1 MAIMSDDT
9 RFPDAEQRA
18 ARKELLLARIS
29 TFLDTFVEGKNGCW
43 PNVSRDDHQELFDIC
58 YEIRDLKF
66 ERDCDGEGVIEITMS
81 DKAKYEV
88 PWVPSFP
95 RVGGLSSR
103 EEDVPLSVRL
113 DQCKEYANSASTLVD
128 VAKDFTNRA
137 ARNYERLMDELKGAV
152 AFKEKIDGHQLDDLD
167 ELLSAASDDR
177 KMLIEERKAL
187 IHGLMVDPEN
197 DVNMA
202 EAKRELQ
209 RARRD
214 FELGDPFA
222 DVRDI
227 FNGHVIAR
235 RQKDKEAM
243 GADKQKGN

>member
-1 MAIMSDDT
+1 MSDDT
-9 RFPDAEQRA
+9 RFPTAEQRA
-18 ARKELLLARIS
+18 ERKELLLARIS
-29 TFLDTFVEGKNGCW
+29 TFLDTFVEGRDGCW
-43 PNVSRDDHQELFDIC
+43 PDVSREDHQELFDIC

-66 ERDCDGEGVIEITMS
+66 ERDCDGSGVIEITMS

-113 DQCKEYANSASTLVD
+113 DQCKDYANSASTLVD

-137 ARNYERLMDELKGAV
+137 ARNYERVMDEIKGAV
-152 AFKEKIDGHQLDDLD
+152 DFKEKIDAHHLDDLD
-167 ELLSAASDDR
+167 DLLDAASTDR
-177 KMLIEERKAL
+177 KMQIEERKAL
-187 IHGLMVDPEN
+187 IHSLMVDPEN

-209 RARRD
+209 RARKD
-214 FELGDPFA
+214 FALGDPFE
-222 DVRDI
+222 DVRNI

-235 RQKDKEAM
+235 KQKGRAAM
-243 GADKQKGN
+243 GADTQKGN